1 MRFCLGIASGMINT
15 AAYSFA
21 SIAYPQK
28 IESVISYMEIAAGFG
43 AMVGPVI
50 GSLIYGAV
58 GF

>member
-1 MRFCLGIASGMINT
+1 MMAT
-15 AAYSFA
+15 AAFSFV

-28 IESVISYMEIAAGFG
+28 IERVVSYMEFFGGIG

-50 GSLIYGAV
+50 GSFIYGAV

>member
-1 MRFCLGIASGMINT
+1 MINT